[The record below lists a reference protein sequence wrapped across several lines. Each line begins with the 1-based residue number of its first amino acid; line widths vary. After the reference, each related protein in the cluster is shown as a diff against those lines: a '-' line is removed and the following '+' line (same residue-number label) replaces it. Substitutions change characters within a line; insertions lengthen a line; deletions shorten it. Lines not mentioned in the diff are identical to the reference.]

1 MKKFFGGPQYC
12 VGLTANCATILVSSW
27 RSPLMRDPTWEI
39 HDDAHEM
46 MSEHQMQAGRE
57 CNATINAVDTAW
69 QKTCYADG

>member
-1 MKKFFGGPQYC
+1 MRRPYC
-12 VGLTANCATILVSSW
+12 QLCYSFSQQLAVPLV
-27 RSPLMRDPTWEI
+27 RDLTWEI

-57 CNATINAVDTAW
+57 CNATINTVDTAW

>member
-1 MKKFFGGPQYC
+1 MAVP
-12 VGLTANCATILVSSW
+12 LV
-27 RSPLMRDPTWEI
+27 RDLTWEI

-57 CNATINAVDTAW
+57 CNATINTVDTAW

>member
-1 MKKFFGGPQYC
+1 MAVP
-12 VGLTANCATILVSSW
+12 LV
-27 RSPLMRDPTWEI
+27 RDLTWEI

-57 CNATINAVDTAW
+57 CNATINTVDTVDTAW

>member
-1 MKKFFGGPQYC
+1 MGSEMCIRDSCQLCYSFSQQLAVP
-12 VGLTANCATILVSSW
+12 LV
-27 RSPLMRDPTWEI
+27 RDLTWEI

>member
-12 VGLTANCATILVSSW
+12 VGLTANCADNFSQQLAI
-27 RSPLMRDPTWEI
+27 PLMRDPTWEI